1 MMLLPA
7 FTSRPP
13 TLPNAERIRPG
24 MLEKKP
30 TTPFHAFCA
39 PCAAFWKNAP
49 ILPGNDWKKPIML
62 FTQLPMNAVN
72 WLQMLRPV
80 SVWVKNHTSAAT
92 NAPMAVTT
100 IMIGFAFMAT
110 FNAHCA
116 TSAAVAAMLKPC
128 NAATTA
134 LMALA
139 TLNAASP
146 PPMATSAP
154 AMGSAFALTQSPN
167 WVSLSATAWMIPA
180 APLNASPN
188 CVPMLPA
195 SDKPCSPGAIVVAMS
210 KNAWPIEPSAPPTA
224 FTVSVR
230 DWNASVLLMESV
242 NCFNPPVAFA
252 AKSLTLSAASVS
264 APVTVGL
271 NRLNASVSPPVMAA
285 SRLPNAPSMVFVL
298 DAASLATSLMPKSMM
313 ALLNS
318 SADIS
323 PFSIASRKLPV
334 YAPFLSMA
342 SWSLPEAPGMA
353 SANWFQ
359 FSVVSLPAPAV
370 WVSIIATLLNVSAL
384 PPATAFRL
392 PAASVKPV

>member
-1 MMLLPA
+1 
-7 FTSRPP
+7 
-13 TLPNAERIRPG
+13 
-24 MLEKKP
+24 
-30 TTPFHAFCA
+30 
-39 PCAAFWKNAP
+39 
-49 ILPGNDWKKPIML
+49 
-62 FTQLPMNAVN
+62 
-72 WLQMLRPV
+72 
-80 SVWVKNHTSAAT
+80 
-92 NAPMAVTT
+92 
-100 IMIGFAFMAT
+100 
-110 FNAHCA
+110 
-116 TSAAVAAMLKPC
+116 
-128 NAATTA
+128 
-134 LMALA
+134 
-139 TLNAASP
+139 
-146 PPMATSAP
+146 
-154 AMGSAFALTQSPN
+154 MGSAFALTQSPN

-188 CVPMLPA
+188 WVPMLPA
-195 SDKPCSPGAIVVAMS
+195 SDNPCSPGAIVVAMS
-210 KNAWPIEPSAPPTA
+210 ENAWPIEPSAPPTA
-224 FTVSVR
+224 FTVSAR
-230 DWNASVLLMESV
+230 DWNAPVLLMESV
-242 NCFNPPVAFA
+242 NRFNPPVAFA

-271 NRLNASVSPPVMAA
+271 NRSNASVSPPVMAA

-342 SWSLPEAPGMA
+342 SWSLPEAPGIA

>member
-1 MMLLPA
+1 
-7 FTSRPP
+7 
-13 TLPNAERIRPG
+13 
-24 MLEKKP
+24 
-30 TTPFHAFCA
+30 
-39 PCAAFWKNAP
+39 
-49 ILPGNDWKKPIML
+49 
-62 FTQLPMNAVN
+62 
-72 WLQMLRPV
+72 
-80 SVWVKNHTSAAT
+80 
-92 NAPMAVTT
+92 
-100 IMIGFAFMAT
+100 
-110 FNAHCA
+110 
-116 TSAAVAAMLKPC
+116 MLKPC

-188 CVPMLPA
+188 WVPMLPA
-195 SDKPCSPGAIVVAMS
+195 SDNPCSPGAIVVAMS
-210 KNAWPIEPSAPPTA
+210 ENAWPIEPSAPPTA

-230 DWNASVLLMESV
+230 DWNAPVLLMESV

-252 AKSLTLSAASVS
+252 AKPVTLSAASVS

-318 SADIS
+318 SADIA

-334 YAPFLSMA
+334 DAPFLSMA